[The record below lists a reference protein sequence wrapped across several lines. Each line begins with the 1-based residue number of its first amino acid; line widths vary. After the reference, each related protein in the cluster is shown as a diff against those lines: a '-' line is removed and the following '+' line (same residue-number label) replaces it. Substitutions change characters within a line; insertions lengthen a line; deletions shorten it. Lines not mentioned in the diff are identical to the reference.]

1 MNLDYL
7 KKEKPMNGRMNR
19 LMKEERGITAL
30 ETAIILIAF
39 VVVAAIF
46 AFTVLT
52 TGTFLTE
59 QSKQAAYAGLQQV
72 SSSMQLEGSVV
83 LQSTGATIVF
93 DLATV
98 AGGSSVDLSKVN
110 IVYRDTTTNQNLTY
124 DAGFTAPI
132 TNHWI
137 ATDTAGTAGV
147 TILGAGQLGQITV
160 QAPAAISANQTF
172 ALQVTPP
179 TGGVLLIQRTS
190 PAQIS
195 QVTDLH

>member
-1 MNLDYL
+1 
-7 KKEKPMNGRMNR
+7 MNGKLNRM
-19 LMKEERGITAL
+19 MKEERGITAL

-83 LQSTGATIVF
+83 LESTGATIVF
-93 DLATV
+93 NLATV

-110 IVYRDTTTNQNLTY
+110 VVYRDTSNNADLSY
-124 DAGFTAPI
+124 DTGFVAPA
-132 TNHWI
+132 TSHWI
-137 ATDTAGTAGV
+137 ATNTAGDAAV
-147 TILGAGQLGQITV
+147 TILSAGTLGKITV
-160 QAPAAISANQTF
+160 QAPASIVANQTF

-179 TGGVLLIQRTS
+179 TGGVLLIQRTA

>member
-1 MNLDYL
+1 MNAKLNSIV
-7 KKEKPMNGRMNR
+7 KNES
-19 LMKEERGITAL
+19 GITAL

-83 LQSTGATIVF
+83 LQSTGATVVF

-98 AGGSSVDLSKVN
+98 AGGSSVDMSKLN
-110 IVYRDTTTNQNLTY
+110 IVYRDSTNNTNLTY
-124 DAGFTAPI
+124 DTGTTSPAA
-132 TNHWI
+132 NNWI
-137 ATDTAGTAGV
+137 V
-147 TILGAGQLGQITV
+147 TKPDGSALASSVIGAGQLALITV
-160 QAPAAISANQTF
+160 GAPTNILANQTF
-172 ALQVTPP
+172 SLQVTPP
-179 TGGVLLIQRTS
+179 TGGVLLIQRTA
-190 PAQIS
+190 PAQIT

>member
-1 MNLDYL
+1 MNAKL
-7 KKEKPMNGRMNR
+7 NR
-19 LMKEERGITAL
+19 IAKNESGITAL

-110 IVYRDTTTNQNLTY
+110 IVYRDTANNQNLTY
-124 DAGFTAPI
+124 DIGTTAPI
-132 TNHWI
+132 ANHWI

-147 TILGAGQLGQITV
+147 TILGASQLGMITV
-160 QAPAAISANQTF
+160 QAPTAITANQNF

-179 TGGVLLIQRTS
+179 TGGVLLIQRTA

>member
-1 MNLDYL
+1 MNAKL
-7 KKEKPMNGRMNR
+7 NR
-19 LMKEERGITAL
+19 ITKDERGITAL

-46 AFTVLT
+46 AFTILT

-83 LQSTGATIVF
+83 LQSTGSTIVF

-110 IVYRDTTTNQNLTY
+110 IVYRDNTNNQNLTY
-124 DAGFTAPI
+124 DPGFVAPGS
-132 TNHWI
+132 NNWI
-137 ATDTAGTAGV
+137 ATNTAGTAAV
-147 TILGAGQLGQITV
+147 TILSAGQLGMITV
-160 QAPAAISANQTF
+160 QAPSGIVANQTF
-172 ALQVTPP
+172 SLQVTPP
-179 TGGVLLIQRTS
+179 TGGVLLIQRTA
-190 PAQIS
+190 PAQIT